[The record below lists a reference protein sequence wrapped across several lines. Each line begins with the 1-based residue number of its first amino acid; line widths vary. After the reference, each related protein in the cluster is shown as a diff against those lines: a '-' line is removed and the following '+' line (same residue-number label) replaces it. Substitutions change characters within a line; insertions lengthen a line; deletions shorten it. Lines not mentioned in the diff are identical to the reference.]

1 MRMDRLTTKA
11 QEALRAA
18 IDLAMRRGN
27 PELIPEHLLVAI
39 LEQDRGVGAALAA
52 RAGADPKA
60 LIADLSQRI
69 DALPRVSGGAEPGF
83 GRRALP
89 LLNRAEEEASS
100 RTTTSPSN
108 TSCSL
113 QPRPTRTCRRSSTDT
128 P

>member
-39 LEQDRGVGAALAA
+39 LEQEKGVGGALAA

-60 LIADLSQRI
+60 LAADLVQRI
-69 DALPRVSGGAEPGF
+69 EALPRVSGGAEPGF

-89 LLNRAEEEASS
+89 LLSRAEEEAK
-100 RTTTSPSN
+100 
-108 TSCSL
+108 
-113 QPRPTRTCRRSSTDT
+113 
-128 P
+128 